1 MTDAVSAVDMYKCTP
16 RQTKA
21 FAKTII
27 EAGLVPFI
35 HSSPGMG
42 KSSICRNIANE
53 FKLELID
60 HRLSTSA
67 PEDLSGLPTFI
78 RDADGNPTGA
88 TFVPFDIFPV
98 ESRPIPAGKDG
109 WLLFLDEANAA
120 SRPVQAAAYKLV
132 LDRGVGQM
140 RLHNSVAMVMA
151 GNLATDR
158 SIVQPLSTAMQSRI
172 IHIEMT
178 LSFDEWL
185 EDVAIPQKYDHR
197 IVAFLNYKK
206 EFLMDFIPDH
216 HDKTFC
222 CPRTWEFK
230 NKILKVD
237 PVITDAKTAM
247 YAGAITS
254 GVAASF
260 VQFCKVFGQI
270 PTIKDVLA
278 DPRGLAVPN
287 ATDHKWAVTTHL
299 VENTDDKNIN
309 DVGDYIG
316 RFPMEYRVLFYRS
329 LIVQKPELRANP
341 GFATALVALSRYL
354 NDDQYTPA

>member
-1 MTDAVSAVDMYKCTP
+1 MSDAVTAVDMYKCTP
-16 RQTKA
+16 RQTRR
-21 FAKTII
+21 FATTVIQ
-27 EAGLVPFI
+27 AGLVPFI

-42 KSSICRNIANE
+42 KSSICRNIGDE
-53 FKLELID
+53 FKLELVD

-78 RDADGNPTGA
+78 RDENGHPTGA

-98 ESRPIPAGKDG
+98 ENRPVPAGKDG

-120 SRPVQAAAYKLV
+120 SRPVQAATYKLV

-140 RLHNSVAMVMA
+140 RLHDSVAIIMA

-158 SIVQPLSTAMQSRI
+158 AIVQPLSTAMQSRI
-172 IHIEMT
+172 VHIEMT
-178 LSFDEWL
+178 LSFKEWN
-185 EDVAIPQKYDHR
+185 EDVAIANQYDSR
-197 IVAFLNYKK
+197 ILAFLNYKND
-206 EFLMDFIPDH
+206 FLMDFKPDH

-222 CPRTWEFK
+222 CPRTWEFM
-230 NKILKVD
+230 NKILTVD
-237 PVITDAKTAM
+237 PEIKDDKTAL
-247 YAGAITS
+247 YAGVITS

-270 PTIKDVLA
+270 PTIREILA
-278 DPRGLAVPN
+278 DPRGLAVPT

-329 LIVQKPELRANP
+329 LIIRKPELRSNP
-341 GFATALVALSRYL
+341 GFAKALVELSRYL
-354 NDDQYTPA
+354 NDDQYTTA